1 LAIGELR
8 EEGGSAGEAAA
19 LLRAAI
25 RRIRA
30 CLEGAGASGAAV
42 AVRPF
47 YLGPARGAGRIDG
60 PEPPFHPFL
69 AGMEIRVS
77 AGTGCGRGSGGGSA
91 AETAAAAAC
100 YNLGLVHH
108 LAGLRRAS
116 RDRSDREQEGG
127 GPGPKAGSRLRKA
140 LVFYRLAGAALG
152 AEGGG
157 EGEGGA
163 DSNASSSSDDDGC
176 LLLRAAILANTGHA
190 RLLLRG
196 TDGDGTGEDAGRR
209 VRACADGL
217 AGLLRDPA
225 RAGRLAWLVLQ
236 GREDEEDED
245 QDEDRDE
252 DELEDEAWA
261 DESAADPP
269 LPAPGPAPRAAAS
282 DGTRRTTRSSAAGG
296 VLLLSLELNVLLH
309 SEAGRPAPCA

>member
-8 EEGGSAGEAAA
+8 EEAPAGEAAA

-30 CLEGAGASGAAV
+30 CLEGGGAPPPAAGAAV

-47 YLGPARGAGRIDG
+47 YLGPARGAGRIDE

-77 AGTGCGRGSGGGSA
+77 AAAAGTGIGAA

-100 YNLGLVHH
+100 YNLGLAHH

-116 RDRSDREQEGG
+116 RDRSDQEQEGG

-140 LVFYRLAGAALG
+140 LAFYRLAGAALG
-152 AEGGG
+152 AEGDG
-157 EGEGGA
+157 EGGGA
-163 DSNASSSSDDDGC
+163 DSNASSSSSDDGGC

-196 TDGDGTGEDAGRR
+196 EGRDGEDAGRH

-225 RAGRLAWLVLQ
+225 RAGRLARLVLQ
-236 GREDEEDED
+236 GREDADDED
-245 QDEDRDE
+245 QDEDQGE
-252 DELEDEAWA
+252 DELEGEAGA
-261 DESAADPP
+261 DESADPP
-269 LPAPGPAPRAAAS
+269 L
-282 DGTRRTTRSSAAGG
+282 TRSSAAAGG
-296 VLLLSLELNVLLH
+296 ALLLSLELNVLLH